1 MLFSQ
6 SIPDS
11 VLENSAASK
20 FVSVLDSLQ
29 EVKQGII
36 SDAVRSF
43 NPILCMNEKWLRKYL
58 TDYGFGD
65 IPKGFPVRV
74 LQQMLLNADTI
85 MRLRGSKLGVEFFL
99 SVCSLGVAT
108 IDASR
113 LRSVVRTIY
122 TDSTSYGYITDSKG
136 ADDHKYRIYDSDEA
150 NWEFAITDEQGY
162 VAYGIDHNGVEHQS
176 KRVSAFDIIKWKKW
190 YYSNDL
196 LFLAAD
202 SDLTENSYLSIKL
215 SSKYF
220 NGLYPMEKEA
230 IMRYLRSVLP
240 NYVGFVTDLRIKW
253 DLNSRTKFYY
263 HGLLNPQ
270 YINTEVSSDFDPIT
284 PHPPIGGV
292 TPIL

>member
-6 SIPDS
+6 SIPDM

-58 TDYGFGD
+58 TDYGFSD

-85 MRLRGSKLGVEFFL
+85 MRLRGSKLGLEFFL

-108 IDASR
+108 IDTSG
-113 LRSVVRTIY
+113 LYKPLELVFL
-122 TDSTSYGYITDSKG
+122 DSTNYGYITSNNSDS
-136 ADDHKYRIYDSDEA
+136 R
-150 NWEFAITDEQGY
+150 
-162 VAYGIDHNGVEHQS
+162 
-176 KRVSAFDIIKWKKW
+176 
-190 YYSNDL
+190 
-196 LFLAAD
+196 LFLCD
-202 SDLTENSYLSIKL
+202 NNVLSESSQLLITL
-215 SSKYF
+215 RSKYF
-220 NGLYPMEKEA
+220 DERHNTEA
-230 IMRYLRSVLP
+230 YAIERYLRAVTP
-240 NYVGFVTDLRIKW
+240 TYVGFSSKLTIGWSFLERD
-253 DLNSRTKFYY
+253 KFYY

-270 YINTEVSSDFDPIT
+270 YVNTQELLADADTFEPIV
-284 PHPPIGGV
+284 GGV
-292 TPIL
+292 IQGDIVDVNT

>member
-6 SIPDS
+6 SIPEK

-29 EVKQGII
+29 EVNQGII

-58 TDYGFGD
+58 TDYGFSD

-122 TDSTSYGYITDSKG
+122 ADSTSYGYITDSKG
-136 ADDHKYRIYDSDEA
+136 ADDHRYRIYDSDDA
-150 NWEFAITDEQGY
+150 NWEFAIADEQGY

-176 KRVSAFDIIKWKKW
+176 RLVSSLDIVKWKKW
-190 YYSNDL
+190 YYSNGL

-202 SDLTENSYLSIKL
+202 SNLTENSYLSIKL
-215 SSKYF
+215 SSRYF
-220 NGLYPMEKEA
+220 SGIYPVEEKA
-230 IMRYLRSVLP
+230 IMGYLRSALP
-240 NYVGFVTDLRIKW
+240 NYVGFASDLRIIWK
-253 DLNSRTKFYY
+253 LTPRTKFSY
-263 HGLLNPQ
+263 HDLLNPQ
-270 YINTEVSSDFDPIT
+270 YINTEASSDLDPII
-284 PHPPIGGV
+284 PRPPVEGV

>member
-36 SDAVRSF
+36 SDAIRSF

-58 TDYGFGD
+58 TDYGFSD

-99 SVCSLGVAT
+99 SVCSFGVAK

-113 LRSVVRTIY
+113 LRSVFRTIY
-122 TDSTSYGYITDSKG
+122 PDSTTYGYITGSKG
-136 ADDHKYRIYDSDEA
+136 TDDHKYLIYDSDDA
-150 NWEFAITDEQGY
+150 NWAFAISDEQGY
-162 VAYGIDHNGVEHQS
+162 VVYGIDHNGVEHQS
-176 KRVSAFDIIKWKKW
+176 TGVSSSDITRWKKW

-196 LFLAAD
+196 LFLASD
-202 SDLTENSYLSIKL
+202 SNLTENSYLSIEL

-220 NGLYPMEKEA
+220 NGNYPMEKEA
-230 IMRYLRSVLP
+230 IMSYLRSVLP
-240 NYVGFVTDLRIKW
+240 NYVGFEANLLITW
-253 DLNSRTKFYY
+253 DLKSRTKFHY

-270 YINTEVSSDFDPIT
+270 YINDTEVSSDFDPFV
-284 PHPPIGGV
+284 PIGGDA
-292 TPIL
+292 PIL